1 MPERNP
7 ALKHNEKGHI
17 GPFLL
22 LKRML
27 CQPVVS
33 NILASTYPNPIVL
46 LDIVQES
53 LQRAKLARTA
63 Q

>member
-1 MPERNP
+1 MTERNP
-7 ALKHNEKGHI
+7 VLKHNEKGHI

-33 NILASTYPNPIVL
+33 NILAPAHPDPVIL
-46 LDIVQES
+46 LDIVQET